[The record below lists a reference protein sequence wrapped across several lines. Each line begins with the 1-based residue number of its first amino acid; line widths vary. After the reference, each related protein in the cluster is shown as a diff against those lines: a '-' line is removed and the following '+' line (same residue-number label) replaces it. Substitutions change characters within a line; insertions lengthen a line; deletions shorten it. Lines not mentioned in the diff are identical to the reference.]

1 MELIDTNVNRENI
14 HTKIEQMKNLIMDL
28 EFDLEEETK
37 LKSKTSIYNS
47 ILQIQRRL
55 NNFENKA
62 DRWQLS

>member
-28 EFDLEEETK
+28 EFDLEEETN

-62 DRWQLS
+62 DRWQIS

>member
-28 EFDLEEETK
+28 EFDLEEETN

>member
-28 EFDLEEETK
+28 EFDLEEETN

-55 NNFENKA
+55 NNFENKS

>member
-28 EFDLEEETK
+28 EFDLEEETN
-37 LKSKTSIYNS
+37 LKIKTSIYNS

>member
-1 MELIDTNVNRENI
+1 MELIDTNVNIENI

-28 EFDLEEETK
+28 EFDLEEETN

-62 DRWQLS
+62 DRWQIS